1 MFDIGAVRLTDLLI
15 TPSGS
20 CESLPLVS
28 GGSAPNVHDIS
39 SFDPEELPTKSPVH
53 HVRVYMPTF
62 VMEKE

>member
-20 CESLPLVS
+20 CESLPLGS
-28 GGSAPNVHDIS
+28 GGSAPNMHDIS

-53 HVRVYMPTF
+53 HV
-62 VMEKE
+62 